1 MYIKNQK
8 LKDNM
13 SKPLTELI
21 NKMLTQ
27 QKSNKVNFIIENK
40 ELLKSLVKDSCLM
53 SKIFLL

>member
-53 SKIFLL
+53 SKIFIL